1 MKRCLVWT
9 WILSLSLVLNVSC
22 GAHGAAGPASSKDVP
37 AVQPPFRP
45 FKPCPGTTICAS
57 RPAKTKVRTSSG
69 STSMFYL
76 PYIFYRDVVSPSDGP
91 RCHHYPTCSM
101 YAMQAVRRRG
111 PLVGALMAL
120 DRITSAAGISSA
132 IRDQPTYL
140 HHGTLR
146 YLDPIEAN
154 DFWMDDP

>member
-1 MKRCLVWT
+1 
-9 WILSLSLVLNVSC
+9 
-22 GAHGAAGPASSKDVP
+22 
-37 AVQPPFRP
+37 
-45 FKPCPGTTICAS
+45 
-57 RPAKTKVRTSSG
+57 
-69 STSMFYL
+69 MFYL

-101 YAMQAVRRRG
+101 YAMRAVRRRG
-111 PLVGALMAL
+111 PFVGALMAL
-120 DRITSAAGISSA
+120 DRVISPAGISSA

-146 YLDPIEAN
+146 YLDPIEAY